1 MNADPARQQF
11 QPSVIASRR
20 IAVLI
25 HSGIRLVGEGLA
37 FALERESALSVCG
50 YCPTLADLLEKI
62 RLLNPDAI
70 LLNLPLI
77 TGADTIEHIR
87 AIAQQVRI
95 VALAVADDPSDV
107 IAWAE
112 AGAAGFISSTAGLD
126 EVVPIL
132 LNILRGE
139 QPCSGRIAA
148 GLLQRLHDMA
158 RRTSAAPSPP
168 VSPTARES
176 QIVEMIAAGLSN
188 KEIALRLNISLATT
202 KSHVHNLL
210 AKLGV
215 QRRGQVASRMHA
227 HRA

>member
-1 MNADPARQQF
+1 MNADPVRQQF
-11 QPSVIASRR
+11 QPSVIAPRR

-37 FALERESALSVCG
+37 FALESEPALSVCG

-62 RLLNPDAI
+62 RLLNPDAV
-70 LLNLPLI
+70 LLNLPLSLGTEAI
-77 TGADTIEHIR
+77 ARIR
-87 AIAQQVRI
+87 AISQQVRI
-95 VALAVADDPSDV
+95 MALAVADDPADV

-112 AGAAGFISSTAGLD
+112 AGAAGFIASTAGLD

-139 QPCSGRIAA
+139 QPCSGRVAA

-158 RRTSAAPSPP
+158 RLAAGAPIPP
-168 VSPTARES
+168 ASPTARES

-215 QRRGQVASRMHA
+215 QRRGQVASRMHS